1 MRQKERDQLEAMC
14 RTIASTHPYFQDR
27 LQETTA
33 EGAKSIEEEL
43 SDFLGAVWSDRQKT
57 FESTEGKL
65 QPLLLLFD
73 LALLQ
78 VCDMS
83 IFGLNNQDHRRRI
96 IWKDLPLSR
105 PPNPNA
111 VFYILASN
119 FAQSMQAFRLLMLHG
134 FESQAR
140 STFRSVVEI
149 VDLMIVILASETTY
163 LEYIKSFEDA
173 GASSQHWRK
182 HLSPRVVRALLSK
195 IDATAPISIPVD
207 MTPDE
212 IRRDT
217 YAWLSS
223 FVHINFV
230 AHIVSAHPPDW
241 EGNSAPLAMLGT
253 VGEMSEATLAH
264 ALMYLWISLERLDE
278 LLWDKHGWRHFRRS
292 RSRDRFRYRSLVL
305 SALFHSVLPTFWDQR
320 RSPDGA

>member
-1 MRQKERDQLEAMC
+1 MRQKERDQLEETC
-14 RTIASTHPYFQDR
+14 QIIAGSYPYFRDR
-27 LQETTA
+27 LQETAA
-33 EGAKSIEEEL
+33 ESAKSIEEEL
-43 SDFLGAVWSDRQKT
+43 SGFLGAVWSDRQKI
-57 FESTEGKL
+57 FESTESKL

-83 IFGLNNQDHRRRI
+83 IFGLNNQDHRTRI
-96 IWKDLPLSR
+96 IWKDLSLSER
-105 PPNPNA
+105 PNPNA
-111 VFYILASN
+111 VFYILTSN

-140 STFRSVVEI
+140 STFRGVVEI

-173 GASSQHWRK
+173 GANYQHWRK
-182 HLSPRVVRALLSK
+182 HLSPAVVRTLLSK
-195 IDATAPISIPVD
+195 IEAAAPIDVPMN

-217 YAWLSS
+217 YAWLSN

-230 AHIVSAHPPDW
+230 AHIVSAHPQDW
-241 EGNSAPLAMLGT
+241 EGNSQPLAMLGN

-264 ALMYLWISLERLDE
+264 ALMYLWISLVRLDE
-278 LLWDKHGWRHFRRS
+278 LLWDKHGWRHFRQG
-292 RSRDRFRYRSLVL
+292 RSRDRFRHRSLVL
-305 SALFHSVLPTFWDQR
+305 NALFHSILPTFWDQR
-320 RSPDGA
+320 DLS

>member
-1 MRQKERDQLEAMC
+1 MRQQERDQLEATC
-14 RTIASTHPYFQDR
+14 RTIASTSPHFQDR
-27 LQETTA
+27 LQETTG
-33 EGAKSIEEEL
+33 ESAKSIEEEL

-57 FESTEGKL
+57 FESAEGKL

-83 IFGLNNQDHRRRI
+83 IFGLNNQKNGRRI
-96 IWKDLPLSR
+96 IWKDFPLSG
-105 PPNPNA
+105 PNPNA
-111 VFYILASN
+111 VFYVLASN

-140 STFRSVVEI
+140 GMFRSVVEI
-149 VDLMIVILASETTY
+149 VDLMIVILASEAKY
-163 LEYIKSFEDA
+163 SEYIKSFDDA
-173 GASSQHWRK
+173 GANYQHWRK
-182 HLSPRVVRALLSK
+182 HLSPRVVRASLSK
-195 IDATAPISIPVD
+195 IEAAAPMSIPVD

-217 YAWLSS
+217 YAWLSN

-230 AHIVSAHPPDW
+230 AHVVSAHPSDR
-241 EGNSAPLAMLGT
+241 EGDHRPLAMLGI

-264 ALMYLWISLERLDE
+264 ALMYLWISLARLDE
-278 LLWDKHGWRHFRRS
+278 LLWNEHGWKNFRQS

-305 SALFHSVLPTFWDQR
+305 NGLFQTVLPTFWDQR
-320 RSPDGA
+320 D